1 MYQRV
6 LTIQG
11 RVLGAEHH
19 RSLETVSNLA
29 NCFADQKK
37 YAAAVKM
44 QRGLLASQQRVLGAW
59 HPDTL
64 LTAGNL
70 ELNAALSKLQESMQ
84 PHRDTR
90 PDAVAGS
97 WEGAACA
104 CA

>member
-19 RSLETVSNLA
+19 RSLETVSKLA

-70 ELNAALSKLQESMQ
+70 ELNAALSKLQEAMQ

-104 CA
+104 